1 MKSIGRQN
9 ANAIPVGKIV
19 GIVRQADIWPLPG
32 APDYLAGLACL
43 HGRLIPI
50 LDIDGRNLPAALD
63 NDILARDIVIV
74 ENTMAGE
81 ATSLFGVIID
91 QWEKAGADYTPGSM
105 HQPPADFP
113 YAKVVAETAPRP
125 DLRPGQTRGGKALAS

>member
-1 MKSIGRQN
+1 MKSIGRPS
-9 ANAIPVGKIV
+9 AKDIPVGEIV

-32 APDYLAGLACL
+32 APEYLAGLVCL
-43 HGRLIPI
+43 HGRLIPV
-50 LDIDGRNLPAALD
+50 LDIDGRNLPAAND

-91 QWEKAGADYTPGSM
+91 QWEKAGVDYTPGSM

-113 YAKVVAETAPRP
+113 YARVVAETAPRVEP
-125 DLRPGQTRGGKALAS
+125 RPAQATSDKALAS